1 VAQVADYLVTPL
13 VPGVKNTAAIRVAA
27 TLQPQSM
34 PKRPAGPWRKAL
46 FVGICYEGTD
56 WCRGHFAMVHPLV
69 GHDPYFNDYLG
80 IFTPVSDPRLGKKW
94 SIFWVEFGVVG
105 LGWFSEFD

>member
-34 PKRPAGPWRKAL
+34 PKRPAGPRRKAL

-56 WCRGHFAMVHPLV
+56 WCRGHFAMGSPFHPLV
-69 GHDPYFNDYLG
+69 GHDPYFNGYLG
-80 IFTPVSDPRLGKKW
+80 IFTTVSDFRLGKKMVD
-94 SIFWVEFGVVG
+94 F
-105 LGWFSEFD
+105 LG